1 MSVGKGFLMGKAI
14 GIDLGTTNSCV
25 VVIEAGNPVVIPS
38 AEGSRTT
45 PSMVAFTEQGDRLV
59 GHIAKRQAVTNPTN
73 TVMAVKRLMGRK
85 FQDTEIQRALKSY
98 PYTIQA
104 AANGDAAVNVMERT
118 YSPAELSSF
127 ILAQMK
133 VYAEDYLGEAVEDAV
148 VTVPAYFD
156 DSQRQATRDA
166 GRIAGLNVLRIINEP
181 TAAALAYGLNRGT
194 KGKIAVYDLG
204 GGTFDISV
212 LDIGDGVFH
221 VLSTHGDTFLGGED
235 IDALIIDRIVRDFEA
250 EHTVDLREDAIA
262 LQRLKEAAEKA
273 KLELSSLTETD
284 VNLPFI
290 FADDTGP
297 KHLQLSL
304 TRPELEDLVR
314 PLIERTLSHCR
325 ESLNDAGLQPSDI
338 ADVILVGGATKMPLV
353 QTLVR
358 EYFGMNPQRGVNP
371 DEAVAIGAAIQAGI
385 IQGDVDDV
393 LLLDVIPLSLG
404 IETQGAIFTKLI
416 ERNRTIPTSYTE
428 VFTTAEDYQPLVNI
442 HVLQGER
449 PMAKDNKSLA
459 RFELLDIPPAR
470 RGVPKIE
477 VTFDVDA
484 NGILSVSARD
494 LGTGNEKRVRVRA
507 ASGLSESE
515 VERLITEAESYNTTD
530 AEKKELANLRNKAD
544 GLIYTT
550 ERSLQEFKS
559 YLTDEEVA
567 QIRRDIDQ
575 CRECGKSEDL
585 MLLEQAIANLEQ
597 SAYRIADVMYQ
608 DVS

>member
-1 MSVGKGFLMGKAI
+1 MGKAI

-73 TVMAVKRLMGRK
+73 TITAVKRLMGRK
-85 FQDTEIQRALKSY
+85 LADPDIQRAIKGY
-98 PYTIQA
+98 PYSISA
-104 AANGDAAVNVMERT
+104 SPNGDAAVDVMDRS

-127 ILAQMK
+127 ILQQMK
-133 VYAEDYLGEAVEDAV
+133 LYAEDYLGEGVEDAV
-148 VTVPAYFD
+148 ITVPAYFD

-181 TAAALAYGLNRGT
+181 TAAALAYGLNRTT
-194 KGKIAVYDLG
+194 KGKISVYDLG
-204 GGTFDISV
+204 GGTFDISI
-212 LDIGDGVFH
+212 LDIGEGVFH

-235 IDALIIDRIVRDFEA
+235 IDQLVIEEIVQDFEK
-250 EHTVDLREDAIA
+250 EHEVDLREDPIA

-284 VNLPFI
+284 VNLPFLY
-290 FADDTGP
+290 ADDSGP
-297 KHLQLSL
+297 KHLQMTL
-304 TRPELEDLVR
+304 TRQELEALVK
-314 PLIERTLSHCR
+314 PLIERTLTHCQAALDDA
-325 ESLNDAGLQPSDI
+325 SLVVGDI
-338 ADVILVGGATKMPLV
+338 ADVILVGGSTKMPLV
-353 QTLVR
+353 QQMVHD
-358 EYFGMNPQRGVNP
+358 YFAMNPQRGVNP

-385 IQGDVDDV
+385 IQGDVEDV

-404 IETQGAIFTKLI
+404 IETQGGIFTKLI

-484 NGILSVSARD
+484 NGILAVSARD

-507 ASGLSESE
+507 ASGLTEPE
-515 VERLITEAESYNTTD
+515 VERLIGEAENYRSTD
-530 AEKKELANLRNKAD
+530 AEKKEMANLRNKSD

-559 YLTDEEVA
+559 YLTDEEIA
-567 QIRRDIDQ
+567 QIHRDINQTRDAMGQ
-575 CRECGKSEDL
+575 EDL
-585 MLLEQAIANLEQ
+585 LMLEQAIANLEK
-597 SAYRIADVMYQ
+597 SAYRIADVMYR
-608 DVS
+608 DVG

>member
-1 MSVGKGFLMGKAI
+1 MGKAI

-25 VVIEAGNPVVIPS
+25 SIIEAGNPVVIPS

-59 GHIAKRQAVTNPTN
+59 GHIAKRQAVTNPVN

-85 FQDTEIQRALKSY
+85 YDDPDIQRVLGDY
-98 PYTIQA
+98 PYKIGPA
-104 AANGDAAVNVMERT
+104 PNGDAVVTVMERT

-127 ILAQMK
+127 VLQQMK
-133 VYAEDYLGEAVEDAV
+133 IYAEDYLGEEVDEAVI
-148 VTVPAYFD
+148 TVPAYFD

-166 GRIAGLNVLRIINEP
+166 GKIAGFAVQRIINEP
-181 TAAALAYGLNRGT
+181 TAAALAYGLNSDIV
-194 KGKIAVYDLG
+194 GKVAVYDLG
-204 GGTFDISV
+204 GGTFDISI
-212 LDIGDGVFH
+212 LDISDDVFH
-221 VLSTHGDTFLGGED
+221 VLATHGDTFLGGED
-235 IDALIIDRIVRDFEA
+235 FDREIIEYLIKDFEA
-250 EHTVDLREDAIA
+250 ENNVNLREDPIAI
-262 LQRLKEAAEKA
+262 QRLKEAAEKA
-273 KLELSSLTETD
+273 KLELSSVEETE

-290 FADDTGP
+290 FADDSGP

-304 TRPELEDLVR
+304 SRDQLEEMVDSLITRTINMCGEA
-314 PLIERTLSHCR
+314 
-325 ESLNDAGLQPSDI
+325 LNDAGLEVTDI
-338 ADVILVGGATKMPLV
+338 SDVILVGGQTKMPKIQKAV
-353 QTLVR
+353 QDKFER
-358 EYFGMNPQRGVNP
+358 PPHRGVNP
-371 DEAVAIGAAIQAGI
+371 DEAVSIGAAIQCGI
-385 IQGDVDDV
+385 IQGEMDDV

-404 IETQGAIFTKLI
+404 IETQGGVFTKLI
-416 ERNRTIPTSYTE
+416 EKNRTIPTSYTE

-449 PMAKDNKSLA
+449 VMANDNKSLA

-477 VTFDVDA
+477 VSFDVDA

-494 LGTGNEKRVRVRA
+494 LGTGNEKRVRVKA

-515 VERLITEAESYNTTD
+515 VERLVMEADNYRATD
-530 AEKKELANLRNKAD
+530 AEKREVASLANRAD

-550 ERSLQEFKS
+550 ERSLQEFSS
-559 YLTDEEVA
+559 YLTEEEIEQIKNDVA
-567 QIRRDIDQ
+567 K
-575 CRECGKSEDL
+575 CRTAIAGEDSV
-585 MLLEQAIANLEQ
+585 LLEQAIAELEK